1 MKDDKVLIGGA
12 VLAAFAASLCCI
24 GPLVAIAFGL
34 GALGAASAFEPLRPY
49 LLAAAGL
56 ALAYAF
62 YRTYGRRAAACAP
75 GEACA
80 LPPGGRTGRA
90 MLLVATVAV
99 VLFAVSPY
107 LAAPLAARLGGS
119 ERPAPVAER
128 GGEGDRAG
136 TEGPAAAQPT
146 ATAVLAVKGMTC
158 ASCETATRLALEQ
171 VPGVRS
177 ASASYKRGE
186 AAVEYDPSQVTP
198 EALARAVAEKTGY
211 EAAPKQ
217 EAR

>member
-90 MLLVATVAV
+90 MLWVATVAV
-99 VLFAVSPY
+99 VLFGVSPY
-107 LAAPLAARLGGS
+107 LAGPLAARLGRA
-119 ERPAPVAER
+119 ERPAESAHATPQ
-128 GGEGDRAG
+128 
-136 TEGPAAAQPT
+136 PAP
-146 ATAVLAVKGMTC
+146 ATSVLSVKGMTC
-158 ASCETATRLALEQ
+158 ASCETATRLALER

-177 ASASYKRGE
+177 ASASFERGE
-186 AAVEYDPSQVTP
+186 AVVEYDPAQTAP
-198 EALARAVAEKTGY
+198 EALARAVTEKTGY
-211 EAAPKQ
+211 EATPK